1 MELKGA
7 YKVSTRYKLGWVALL
22 LVGMGYLG
30 LVLFLGTFTPFLLVH
45 GTSME
50 PTFHAGDL
58 LLNKRPPEAEIKV
71 GEVIAFD
78 VPPDALGELNFPH
91 LVTHRV
97 IGMELSKGQMVF
109 ITQGDNN
116 KVVDPYQVPPNLVRG
131 VVLKNL
137 GPVGRPLLFFTNK
150 KAVVVEPRPSLLGVP
165 LWQLSPLLVIAL
177 LLAYLGIKLLL
188 KLLNEGLRSKCRA
201 KS

>member
-1 MELKGA
+1 MELKGT
-7 YKVSTRYKLGWVALL
+7 YKVATRVKLGLVALL
-22 LVGMGYLG
+22 IVGMGNLG
-30 LVLFLGTFTPFLLVH
+30 QVLFLGTFTPFLVVN

-50 PTFHAGDL
+50 PTYHAGDL

-71 GEVIAFD
+71 GDVIAFD
-78 VPPDALGELNFPH
+78 VPPDAPGELNFPYI
-91 LVTHRV
+91 VAHRV

-116 KVVDPYQVPPNLVRG
+116 TVVDPYQVPPSLVRG

-137 GPVGRPLLFFTNK
+137 GAVGRPLLFFTNK

-165 LWQLSPLLVIAL
+165 LWQLFPLLVIAL
-177 LLAYLGIKLLL
+177 LLAYLGIKLLTAA
-188 KLLNEGLRSKCRA
+188 KQGAPQQISSKV
-201 KS
+201 